1 MHPWV
6 DILTDHG
13 DNEVLEDIEEEF
25 TLSVDTDNTEGK
37 IFHIIIIQVLQFCK
51 TKQKVAVV
59 VGFAAAFHLGAAQD
73 AIAAEA
79 NVGVIVVALE
89 MITWMRRSQIMA
101 MENFQLKII
110 PRYCNQYQYNPKL
123 RSF

>member
-51 TKQKVAVV
+51 TK
-59 VGFAAAFHLGAAQD
+59 
-73 AIAAEA
+73 
-79 NVGVIVVALE
+79 
-89 MITWMRRSQIMA
+89 
-101 MENFQLKII
+101 
-110 PRYCNQYQYNPKL
+110 
-123 RSF
+123 